1 MVRGKF
7 SYVLEV
13 RSSYGQGLVLL
24 RLGVRN
30 SYGQG

>member
-24 RLGVRN
+24 RLEVTN
-30 SYGQG
+30 SSV